1 MNKVYR
7 YVDIDVI
14 LDDFSTN
21 ELAGTSMYRM
31 NLFLRWNSNIYIA
44 MDTIYIQLVSLL
56 DEKKG
61 QKKMQVVSVLLSS
74 ILVINIALAFM
85 VIFMER
91 KNASSTWAWLM
102 VLFFIPILGFMLYLF
117 FGRRLSGKRLFT
129 LDTKSRLGIERSV
142 QEQLEIIQNNRLPF
156 KQKVLAPY
164 KELFTLHLKNNDAIY
179 SQNNDVDLFT
189 DGREKFES
197 LIRDLEQAE
206 HHIHLL
212 YYIIRH
218 DQLGTR
224 IADVLIKK
232 AREGVEV
239 RFLYDDM
246 GSRSLSRR
254 YIRRLE
260 EANVQVGAFFPSR
273 FARINLRIN
282 FRNHR
287 KLAIIDGTVGYIG
300 GFNIGDE
307 YLGKS
312 EKFGYWRD
320 THLRVKGD
328 AVKMMQTRFVLDWNQ
343 ASRHKIEYDERYF
356 IGGDYG
362 DVGMQIVS
370 SGPDHDWEQIKYG
383 YIKMILGA
391 KEYVYIQTPYF
402 IPDESLMDALRIA
415 ALSGVKIKIM
425 IPNKPDHLFVY
436 WATLSY
442 VGELLNEGAEIYL
455 YQNGFLHAKTIVVDG
470 KLSSVGTA
478 NIDVRSFRLNFEV
491 NAFIYDIYFAQKL
504 VVEFEEDIHLSTQMT
519 KQLYEKR
526 SLAIRF
532 KESISRLLSPIL

>member
-1 MNKVYR
+1 MQ
-7 YVDIDVI
+7 I
-14 LDDFSTN
+14 L
-21 ELAGTSMYRM
+21 
-31 NLFLRWNSNIYIA
+31 
-44 MDTIYIQLVSLL
+44 SLL
-56 DEKKG
+56 LG
-61 QKKMQVVSVLLSS
+61 S
-74 ILVINIALAFM
+74 IMIANIALAFT

-91 KNASSTWAWLM
+91 KNASSTWAWIM
-102 VLFFIPILGFMLYLF
+102 VLFFIPILGFILYWL
-117 FGRRLSGKRLFT
+117 FGRRLSGKRIFRW
-129 LDTKSRLGIERSV
+129 DTKSRLGIERV
-142 QEQLEIIQNNRLPF
+142 VNEQIKIIKQDKLPF
-156 KQKVLAPY
+156 KQELLKPY
-164 KELFTLHLKNNDAIY
+164 KELFYLHLNSNDAIY
-179 SQNNDVDLFT
+179 SQNNQVQLYT
-189 DGREKFES
+189 DGREKFRT
-197 LIRDLEQAE
+197 LIDDLEQATD
-206 HHIHLL
+206 HIHLL

-218 DQLGTR
+218 DQLGTK

-254 YIRRLE
+254 YIKRLE
-260 EANVQVGAFFPSR
+260 DANIQVGAFFPSR
-273 FARINLRIN
+273 FAKINLRIN

-287 KLAIIDGTVGYIG
+287 KLAIIDGKIGYIG

-328 AVKMMQTRFVLDWNQ
+328 AVKMMQTRFILDWNQ
-343 ASRHKIEYDERYF
+343 ASRHKIEYKDSYF

-362 DVGMQIVS
+362 DVAMQIVS
-370 SGPDHDWEQIKYG
+370 SGPDHDWEHIKYG

-391 KEYVYIQTPYF
+391 KDYVYIQTPYF

-425 IPNKPDHLFVY
+425 IPNKPDHVFVY

-491 NAFIYDIYFAQKL
+491 NAFIYDVDFAQKL
-504 VVEFEEDIHLSTQMT
+504 VEKFSEDINVSTQMT
-519 KQLYEKR
+519 KSLYEKR
-526 SLAIRF
+526 SIAIRF

>member
-1 MNKVYR
+1 M
-7 YVDIDVI
+7 
-14 LDDFSTN
+14 
-21 ELAGTSMYRM
+21 
-31 NLFLRWNSNIYIA
+31 
-44 MDTIYIQLVSLL
+44 QLVSI
-56 DEKKG
+56 
-61 QKKMQVVSVLLSS
+61 LLSS
-74 ILVINIALAFM
+74 VMINNIALAFT
-85 VIFMER
+85 VIFLER
-91 KNASSTWAWLM
+91 KNASSTWAWIM
-102 VLFFIPILGFMLYLF
+102 VLFFIPILGFILYFF
-117 FGRRLSGKRLFT
+117 FGRRLSGKHLFT
-129 LDTKSRLGIERSV
+129 LDTKSRLGIERAV
-142 QEQLEIIQNNRLPF
+142 NEQLEIIQKDQLPF
-156 KQKVLAPY
+156 KQKALAPY

-179 SQNNDVDLFT
+179 SQNNEVDLFT
-189 DGREKFES
+189 DGKDKFDA
-197 LIRDLEQAE
+197 LLRDLEKAE

-218 DQLGTR
+218 DQIGTQ
-224 IADVLIKK
+224 IADILIKK
-232 AREGVEV
+232 AQEGVEV
-239 RFLYDDM
+239 RFLYDDL
-246 GSRSLSRR
+246 GSRSLSKR
-254 YIRRLE
+254 YIKRLQK
-260 EANVQVGAFFPSR
+260 ANVQVGAFFPSR
-273 FARINLRIN
+273 FAKINLRLN

-287 KLAIIDGTVGYIG
+287 KLAIVDGKVGYIG

-328 AVKMMQTRFVLDWNQ
+328 AVKMMQTRFILDWNQ
-343 ASRHKIEYDERYF
+343 ASRHKIEYNDSYF

-402 IPDESLMDALRIA
+402 IPDEALMDALRIA

-455 YQNGFLHAKTIVVDG
+455 YQNGFLHAKTIIVDG

-491 NAFIYDIYFAQKL
+491 NAFIYDVHFARKL
-504 VVEFEEDIHLSTQMT
+504 VDVFQEDIRLSTQMT

-526 SLAIRF
+526 PFMIRF